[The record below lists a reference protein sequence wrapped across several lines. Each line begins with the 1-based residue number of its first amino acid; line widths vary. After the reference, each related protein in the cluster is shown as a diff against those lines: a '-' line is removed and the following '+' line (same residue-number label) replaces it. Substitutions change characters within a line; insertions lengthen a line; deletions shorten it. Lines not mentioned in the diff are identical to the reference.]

1 MRPTVVRAFAA
12 LLLTGAVWMLAQTT
26 QTPNTSAQAPAKP
39 QFFAG
44 TVTDL
49 TVQQITV
56 SRTPVGRAPEKRTF
70 VITPKTKLNK
80 ALKVKARVTV
90 RYQHIAEADVALE
103 VELQP
108 RLRTPRPS

>member
-1 MRPTVVRAFAA
+1 MRLKVGRAFAA
-12 LLLTGAVWMLAQTT
+12 LLLASAVWISG
-26 QTPNTSAQAPAKP
+26 QTPAPPAAPSKP

-44 TVTDL
+44 MVTEL

-56 SRTPVGRAPEKRTF
+56 SRTPLGQAPEKRSF

-80 ALKVKARVTV
+80 ALKVKSRVTV
-90 RYQHIAEADVALE
+90 RYQHVSEADVALE